1 MFFIYSN
8 ESRNTSLTFDQRVA
22 FGRPIKLYL
31 DWHQESN
38 CVKRKNVGY
47 H

>member
-1 MFFIYSN
+1 MFFVYSN
-8 ESRNTSLTFDQRVA
+8 KSRNTTLTFYQRVA
-22 FGRPIKLYL
+22 FGIKLYF

-38 CVKRKNVGY
+38 RFKRKNVGY